1 MILAYIEHK
10 DGLKKNAAEVLSTA
24 KILADKLS
32 TEVTALIIGKDVKNL
47 ANEVSQYGISRV
59 LIADNAKEFNPEIY
73 TKILEKASL
82 DLKADIIIL
91 SATSSGR
98 DLAPKLAGKLKCAL
112 INDCINIEVS
122 NGNLIFTRPMYAGK
136 VIAKLNS
143 TGTSVVTLRQNVFP
157 INKSEVK
164 DIKIEEIKIDI
175 DTSILKSKIIEVI
188 AGVEETIEL
197 TSADIIVSGGRGIG
211 AASNY
216 KLIKDLAKILGAAPG
231 ASRAIV
237 DAGWVPHE
245 FQVGQT
251 GKTVSPSLYIAC
263 GISGAIQHL
272 AGMSSSKCVVAINKD
287 SEAPIFK
294 VADYGIVANLFE
306 AIPLFIEEIKK
317 LHN

>member
-32 TEVTALIIGKDVKNL
+32 AEVTALIIGKDVKKL

-59 LIADNAKEFNPEIY
+59 LIADNPKEFNPEIY

-175 DTSILKSKIIEVI
+175 DTFILKSKIIEVI

-211 AASNY
+211 SASNY
-216 KLIKDLAKILGAAPG
+216 KLIKDLAKVLGAAAG

-237 DAGWVPHE
+237 DAGWVLHE

-287 SEAPIFK
+287 PEAPIFK

-317 LHN
+317 LH

>member
-47 ANEVSQYGISRV
+47 ANEVSQYGISKV

-136 VIAKLNS
+136 IIAKLNS

-164 DIKIEEIKIDI
+164 DIKIEEIKIDTDI
-175 DTSILKSKIIEVI
+175 SILKSKIIEVI

-216 KLIKDLAKILGAAPG
+216 KLIKDLAKVLGAAAG

-237 DAGWVPHE
+237 DAGWVLHE

-287 SEAPIFK
+287 PEAPIFK

-317 LHN
+317 LH

>member
-47 ANEVSQYGISRV
+47 ANEVSQYGISKV

-91 SATSSGR
+91 SATSSCR

-136 VIAKLNS
+136 IIAKLNS

-164 DIKIEEIKIDI
+164 DIKIEEIKIDTDI
-175 DTSILKSKIIEVI
+175 SILKSKIIEVI

-216 KLIKDLAKILGAAPG
+216 KLIKDLAKVLGAAAG

-237 DAGWVPHE
+237 DAGWVLHE

-287 SEAPIFK
+287 PEAPIFK